1 MSDNSGNNK
10 SALIANIITAVL
22 TCIASIAGALLGVK
36 VF

>member
-1 MSDNSGNNK
+1 MSDTNGNK
-10 SALIANIITAVL
+10 STIVAQIITAVL